1 MLPAGGGVG
10 IFKSMFGGGKSWG
23 VAARLGVLLIVF
35 ASLSACSSINKRI
48 IKPAWNSITAQKSE
62 NAPYPVPLPRAKPKP
77 PITAVASNAK
87 IPKTKPARAGQM
99 AASSATSVYTVKKGD
114 TLYAISRR
122 YSVPVRDLIRTNGF
136 KAPYALEIG
145 QRVSVP
151 SARVHVVKKGETGY
165 GISRAYGVTV
175 AALMQENGIKAPYTL
190 EIGQTLRL
198 PGGAAAATA
207 QTASRTPTVTRPA
220 QTTGRTVARPVP
232 PQRSASGFDWPVEGR
247 LASRFGPKEDGL
259 HNDGINILA
268 RQGTPVRSSDAGV
281 VVYASNALEGYGHL
295 LLVKHAGGW
304 ITAYA
309 HNERLLV
316 REGQTVKK
324 GQIIARV
331 GRTGGV
337 TEPQLHFEIRKGKRA
352 LDPLRYLRRQN
363 AANPVLS
370 RG

>member
-1 MLPAGGGVG
+1 MTV
-10 IFKSMFGGGKSWG
+10 
-23 VAARLGVLLIVF
+23 
-35 ASLSACSSINKRI
+35 
-48 IKPAWNSITAQKSE
+48 QKSE

-77 PITAVASNAK
+77 PATAVASGTK
-87 IPKTKPARAGQM
+87 IPRTKPARATQT
-99 AASSATSVYTVKKGD
+99 AASSARSVHTVKKGD

-136 KAPYALEIG
+136 KAPYALEVG
-145 QRVSVP
+145 QRVRVP
-151 SARVHVVKKGETGY
+151 SAQVHVVKKGETGY
-165 GISRAYGVTV
+165 GISRMYGVTV

-190 EIGQTLRL
+190 EIGQALRL
-198 PGGAAAATA
+198 PGGAANAAT
-207 QTASRTPTVTRPA
+207 QTVSRTPTVTRPA
-220 QTTGRTVARPVP
+220 QTTGRTVARSVP

-337 TEPQLHFEIRKGKRA
+337 TEPQLHFEIRKGRRA

-363 AANPVLS
+363 AANSSLS